1 MIALSTQGDARPEYI
16 IKTSKFTSATSD
28 EDYADYVKDASASR
42 GYTTVFKI
50 PRNPIKRPLKP
61 VMIFDRSVP
70 IIQGCVDVDGD
81 GYKDLLVTHHL
92 ENSEYVARYY
102 KGKDD
107 TADGLPFEQ
116 EHRWASTGEGTTMF
130 GELGNHK
137 ARWGDLQIITND
149 DGTTKKRLF
158 AAGSEG
164 ENNNV
169 IYWDYDNTTDTFDVN
184 PTILDVSSIERS
196 VDNELHV
203 VSIRAL
209 PGALMIAGR
218 DGAYFMKYNATDDTY
233 KLKDVPGIEEMMN
246 EEGTEYSDFW
256 CFNSG
261 LDDGTMVFITLRKPD
276 GGKDS
281 TLEFRTF
288 DPSKRS
294 RKQISDILMEV
305 KVPPKAQRITALRID
320 DSFDVMKDAK
330 QLIVAHK
337 DGATIMNV
345 VPN

>member
-1 MIALSTQGDARPEYI
+1 MLPEAR
-16 IKTSKFTSATSD
+16 
-28 EDYADYVKDASASR
+28 
-42 GYTTVFKI
+42 
-50 PRNPIKRPLKP
+50 
-61 VMIFDRSVP
+61 
-70 IIQGCVDVDGD
+70 
-81 GYKDLLVTHHL
+81 
-92 ENSEYVARYY
+92 
-102 KGKDD
+102 
-107 TADGLPFEQ
+107 
-116 EHRWASTGEGTTMF
+116 
-130 GELGNHK
+130 
-137 ARWGDLQIITND
+137 
-149 DGTTKKRLF
+149 
-158 AAGSEG
+158 

-169 IYWDYDNTTDTFDVN
+169 IYWDYDSDTDTFDVN
-184 PTILDVSSIERS
+184 PTILDVSSIDRS

-246 EEGTEYSDFW
+246 KEGTEYSDFW

-305 KVPPKAQRITALRID
+305 KVPAKAQRITALRVD

-337 DGATIMNV
+337 DGATIMDV